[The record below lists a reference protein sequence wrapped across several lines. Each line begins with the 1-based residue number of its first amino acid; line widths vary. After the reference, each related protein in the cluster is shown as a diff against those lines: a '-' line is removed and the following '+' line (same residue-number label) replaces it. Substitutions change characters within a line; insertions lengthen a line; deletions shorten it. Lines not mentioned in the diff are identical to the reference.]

1 MPANNMEKI
10 EKSQYHTKS
19 GLYFAV
25 AFGWSFLFWGL
36 TILLGGINKFPG
48 SILQYV
54 GGAGPL
60 VSALIINHFFE
71 PSEIQKDFWNRTFN
85 LKRITWRWGIVAL
98 ITHPL
103 IIFVAIFVDLQLG
116 GKLQIQA
123 TQLNNL
129 ASIAALVFFV
139 FIFGPLPEEM
149 GWRGVG
155 YDRLQDRTNPLA
167 ASLILGFAWSAWH
180 IPLFLIDGTFQN
192 QLGFGSNRFWI
203 FMASNIPLTVLI
215 TWVYNH
221 TKRSTMAAVLVHF
234 SGNLVGAIFTKAD
247 RLALFELIG
256 LILIAIALIV
266 RYGFPLGLENQKE

>member
-1 MPANNMEKI
+1 M
-10 EKSQYHTKS
+10 SQTHTKS
-19 GLYFAV
+19 GLYFAI

-36 TILLGGINKFPG
+36 TVLLGGINKFPG

-60 VSALIINHFFE
+60 VSALIITHFFE
-71 PSEIQKDFWNRTFN
+71 SSEVQKDFWNRTFN
-85 LKRITWRWGIVAL
+85 FKRIPWRWGIVAL

-103 IIFVAIFVDLQLG
+103 IIFVAIYVDLQLG
-116 GKLQIQA
+116 GKLQIQTAQLA
-123 TQLNNL
+123 TL
-129 ASIAALVFFV
+129 AAIANLVFFV
-139 FIFGPLPEEM
+139 FVFGPLPEEM

-155 YDRLQDRTNPLA
+155 YDRLQDKMNPLT
-167 ASLILGFAWSAWH
+167 ASLILGVAWSAWH

-192 QLGFGSNRFWI
+192 HLGFGSTRFWI

-234 SGNLVGAIFTKAD
+234 SGNIVGAIFTKTD
-247 RLALFELIG
+247 QLALLELIG
-256 LILIAIALIV
+256 LILVATILAA
-266 RYGFPLGLENQKE
+266 RFGPSLGLEDQSKNT